1 MCARV
6 SMKVLNSAILSKRT
20 VAVAEKVSESNL
32 YNPKFDY
39 QPLNRVTEDG
49 RRLYDTP
56 GGKLPSVTTVL
67 ERTKPEEKKQALQE
81 WRRRVGHAQAQAI
94 TTEAANRGTRMH
106 TYLEHYVKTGEL
118 REQGSNP
125 FGWASHAMAETV
137 IEHGLKNVQEFWGV
151 EIPLYFPKLY
161 AGTSD
166 GAGIHMNEESI
177 LDYKQTN
184 KPKRREW
191 IEDYFLQLAAY
202 ALAHNEVYGTNIRK
216 GVVLMCV
223 KPPVTAQGRPTARP
237 EYQEFVL
244 ETADFDHW
252 ADAWWRRLEQYY
264 LLTS

>member
-1 MCARV
+1 MYNT
-6 SMKVLNSAILSKRT
+6 KFIYQELSRIN
-20 VAVAEKVSESNL
+20 V
-32 YNPKFDY
+32 
-39 QPLNRVTEDG
+39 DG
-49 RRLYDTP
+49 QRLYETP

-81 WRRRVGHAQAQAI
+81 WRRRVGHTQAQAI

-118 REQGSNP
+118 RDRGSNP

-137 IEHGLKNVQEFWGV
+137 IDDGLKNVTEFWGV
-151 EIPLYFPKLY
+151 EIPLYFPQLY

-166 GAGIHMNEESI
+166 GAGLHMNEESI

-216 GVVLMCV
+216 GVILMCV
-223 KPPVTAQGRPTARP
+223 KPPVDAQGRPTARP

-244 ETADFDHW
+244 ENADFDHW